1 MGRGGT
7 RRRSGDRRRSRRSRG
22 RHHYYDYPGGGGL
35 GGVALPWVEQ
45 DAVADEEE
53 DGAEDFVDSDEPLPV
68 DLASATRSIRRA
80 VERPRCDWLRVDGL
94 DVDLGLPIRA
104 ELDDVVAGEAQPD
117 NVRHRQYWF
126 HALFSTIQSDSRIRR
141 LALRNGDLRS
151 FGSVRGRDFP
161 TLRDSDLFFGTVLP
175 NHPSL
180 RQLDLVRC
188 RIWPRHVRLWA
199 DALPHRPATAPL
211 KLSLEGISLNSDC
224 FRSIK
229 TMLQSGAR
237 VGELSV
243 VQCRMDAT
251 ACRLVCEG
259 ASESRHLE
267 TLRLEVTGLVP
278 GCVDAAICAS
288 SSLLR
293 LDVRS
298 RNLADDF
305 LAALAVALRSNRVLE
320 ELGLHGSSNE
330 HNYLHFRGLLRSHNY
345 TLSRLAL
352 GFLTPHNP
360 APGYRV
366 DTLLRRNRRVRQFLQ
381 CEPQCHVP
389 CPALWPMVLQRIGT
403 SPNLVYRFLRSG
415 NVGTLSG
422 QMVAMVQ
429 AARRQRKST
438 AANKARR
445 IRRRNR
451 NRERKRWA
459 NCEDDACFY

>member
-1 MGRGGT
+1 VT
-7 RRRSGDRRRSRRSRG
+7 
-22 RHHYYDYPGGGGL
+22 
-35 GGVALPWVEQ
+35 LPWVEE
-45 DAVADEEE
+45 DAVSDDEEDEDE
-53 DGAEDFVDSDEPLPV
+53 DGDGADDLVDSDEPLPV
-68 DLASATRSIRRA
+68 DLASAARSIRRA
-80 VERPRCDWLRVDGL
+80 VERPRCDWVQVDGL
-94 DVDLGLPIRA
+94 NVDLGLPIKA
-104 ELDDVVAGEAQPD
+104 ELDDVVAGEVPLD
-117 NVRHRQYWF
+117 MRHRQYWF
-126 HALFSTIQSDSRIRR
+126 HALFATIQSDSRIQR
-141 LALRNGDLRS
+141 LSLRDGDLRS
-151 FGSVRGRDFP
+151 FGGFRSRNFP

-180 RQLDLVRC
+180 RQLDLICC
-188 RIWPRHVRLWA
+188 RIWPISFHLLA
-199 DALPHRPATAPL
+199 DALPHRPATAPM
-211 KLSLEGISLNSDC
+211 KLSLEGISLTAEC
-224 FRSIK
+224 FGSIK
-229 TMLQSGAR
+229 TMLQRGAR

-243 VQCRMDAT
+243 VQCRMDAN

-259 ASESRHLE
+259 ASDSRHIE

-330 HNYLHFRGLLRSHNY
+330 KNYLHFRGLLRSNNY

-360 APGYRV
+360 APGYRIG
-366 DTLLRRNRRVRQFLQ
+366 TLLRRNRRVRQFLQ
-381 CEPQCHVP
+381 NEPQCHVS
-389 CPALWPMVLQRIGT
+389 CPSLWPMVLQRIGT
-403 SPNLVYRFLRSG
+403 FPNLVYRFVRSG

-422 QMVAMVQ
+422 QLMRMAQVARQ
-429 AARRQRKST
+429 QRKSI

-445 IRRRNR
+445 IRRRRRRRNR
-451 NRERKRWA
+451 NRKRKRWA
-459 NCEDDACFY
+459 NCEGDACFY